1 MITRRDLLIA
11 GTALSLGLGLSL
23 GVDHVA
29 TADSRPP
36 VQESELFDW
45 TAIGVKATEVGQYRQ
60 LMRGRTATLDE
71 LEIHATTLNPGQTSH
86 APHKHPNEEL
96 VILAS
101 GKLEATSNGKTKQL
115 GPGSVIFNASNQM
128 HSVRNVGDVPA
139 TYHVIN
145 WRSPGQAQPRAGAD
159 GAKPSQ

>member
-1 MITRRDLLIA
+1 MLTRRDLLIA
-11 GTALSLGLGLSL
+11 CAAVSLGIAIGQ
-23 GVDHVA
+23 VA

-45 TAIGVKATEVGQYRQ
+45 NAISAKPTEVGQYRYF
-60 LMRGRTATLDE
+60 MRGRTATLDE

-101 GKLEATSNGKTKQL
+101 GKLEATSNGKTRQL
-115 GPGSVIFNASNQM
+115 GPGSVIFNAANQM
-128 HSVRNVGDVPA
+128 HAVRNVGDVPA

-145 WRSPGQAQPRAGAD
+145 WRSGQAASGVV
-159 GAKPSQ
+159 GAKP